1 MKGGFFFPESEIVGS
16 VEGCFT
22 CKLYRGCIS
31 PKMEPT
37 GEGKRGLLIIA
48 EAPGRREDEKGTQL
62 IGQSGQVLRSKLS
75 DLGIDLDKDCR
86 KIDAISCRPPDNRM
100 PTGEEI
106 AACRSRVWKEIRE
119 YKPKVIL
126 LLGGPALES
135 FLAHRW
141 PEALEG
147 IGKWRGWAI
156 PDRDSGAWVVP
167 TFHPSFIDRG
177 SSPPVAEVIWER
189 DLKLAISLLGTPF
202 PQFKDERECVEV
214 ISEEGELS
222 QVLESIYKKVRKDR
236 MLTALDYET
245 TGLKPYAEGHR
256 VVSAS
261 ISAEENKAYS
271 FLFPDPF
278 SPAFSWWYKILQCK
292 DIPKTAYNMKFED
305 TWSRVKLNIEV
316 KGWEWCSMQG
326 AHVLDNRPGINGL
339 DFQMYV
345 RFGLLPWDGVVG
357 GFLKSKDKKDGN
369 SFNNIDKAPVRELL
383 KYGGIDALGQRRL
396 AIIQRAE
403 AGL

>member
-22 CKLYRGCIS
+22 CKLSRGCIS

-48 EAPGRREDEKGTQL
+48 EAPEDIKGAQF
-62 IGQSGQVLRSKLS
+62 IGQVERALKSKLNN
-75 DLGIDLDKDCR
+75 LGIGLEEDCR
-86 KIDAISCRPPDNRM
+86 KTYAVSCRPPGNRT

-106 AACRSRVWKEIRE
+106 TACRPRVWKEIQTF
-119 YKPKVIL
+119 KPKVIL
-126 LLGGPALES
+126 LLGVSALES
-135 FLAHRW
+135 FLGHRW
-141 PEALEG
+141 SEGLEG
-147 IGKWRGWAI
+147 IGRWRGWAI
-156 PDRDSGAWVVP
+156 PDREAGAWVVP
-167 TFHPSFIDRG
+167 TFHPSFVDRG

-189 DLKLAISLLGTPF
+189 DLKLAISLLEKPF

-214 ISEEGELS
+214 ISEEGDLS
-222 QVLESIYKKVRKDR
+222 QVLESIYKKARKDR
-236 MLTALDYET
+236 VLTALDYET

-271 FLFPDPF
+271 FLFPDAF

-292 DIPKTAYNMKFED
+292 DIPKTAHNMKFED
-305 TWSRVKLNIEV
+305 TWSKVSLVIEV
-316 KGWEWCSMQG
+316 KGWEWCSMQC

-339 DFQMYV
+339 DFQMYA

-357 GFLKSKDKKDGN
+357 SFLKSKDKKDGN

-383 KYGGIDALGQRRL
+383 KYGGIDALAQRRL
-396 AIIQRAE
+396 AIIQMKE